1 VDIASMT
8 EIKVATGRSVRLVHM
23 QEVVGR
29 AVALLEAADRE
40 LGQTQEAA
48 RSSIAR
54 AASILLAG
62 IGHPA
67 QMSSPRGGAAALLP
81 WQSRRVLDYIEEHLG
96 TAIRVSDLSALLRR
110 TEAHF
115 SRVFKQTFGV
125 SPHAYVLRRRIER
138 ASRLMI
144 ESTTPLSEIALK
156 CGFNDQAHLS
166 KRFRQHT
173 GATPAAWRRE
183 QLLQT
188 CPFMTERAVGLEQ
201 RGLSGSG

>member
-1 VDIASMT
+1 MT
-8 EIKVATGRSVRLVHM
+8 EIKVGSGRSVRLVLM

-40 LGQTQEAA
+40 LGQTQEGA

-54 AASILLAG
+54 ATSILLAG

-67 QMSSPRGGAAALLP
+67 QLYCSRGSTAALLP
-81 WQSRRVLDYIEEHLG
+81 WQSRRVLDHIDEHLG
-96 TAIRVSDLSALLRR
+96 KTIRVADLSALLHR

-115 SRVFKQTFGV
+115 SRLFKQTFGV
-125 SPHAYVLRRRIER
+125 SPHAYVLCRRIEL

-144 ESTTPLSEIALK
+144 ESAAPLSEIALK

-166 KRFRQHT
+166 KRFRQQM

-183 QLLQT
+183 QLSRT
-188 CPFMTERAVGLEQ
+188 RPFMTAGRAVECGAVV
-201 RGLSGSG
+201 R

>member
-1 VDIASMT
+1 LDSVSMT
-8 EIKVATGRSVRLVHM
+8 QIKVGTGSSVRLVRM

-29 AVALLEAADRE
+29 AVALLEAAGRD

-67 QMSSPRGGAAALLP
+67 QLSPARGGTAALLS

-96 TAIRVSDLSALLRR
+96 TPIRVSDLSLLLNR

-125 SPHAYVLRRRIER
+125 SPHAYVLRRRIEH

-166 KRFRQHT
+166 KRFRQQM

-183 QLLQT
+183 QHGRSFHDRLR
-188 CPFMTERAVGLEQ
+188 PSW
-201 RGLSGSG
+201 SG

>member
-1 VDIASMT
+1 LDIISMT
-8 EIKVATGRSVRLVHM
+8 QTEVGTGRSVRLIHM

-40 LGQTQEAA
+40 LGQAQEAA

-54 AASILLAG
+54 ATSILLAG
-62 IGHPA
+62 IGHSA
-67 QMSSPRGGAAALLP
+67 QTGSPRGGAAALLP
-81 WQSRRVLDYIEEHLG
+81 WQSRRVVDYIEEHLG
-96 TAIRVSDLSALLRR
+96 TPIRVSDLSMVLHR

-115 SRVFKQTFGV
+115 SRTFKRTFGV
-125 SPHAYVLRRRIER
+125 SPHAYVLRRRIEL

-183 QLLQT
+183 QLLRT
-188 CPFMTERAVGLEQ
+188 CV
-201 RGLSGSG
+201 S

>member
-1 VDIASMT
+1 VDIVSMT
-8 EIKVATGRSVRLVHM
+8 EIKVGTGRAVRLVHV

-54 AASILLAG
+54 ATSILLAG
-62 IGHPA
+62 IGQPA
-67 QMSSPRGGAAALLP
+67 QMSSPRGDAAALLR
-81 WQSRRVLDYIEEHLG
+81 WQSRRVLDYIQEHLG
-96 TAIRVSDLSALLRR
+96 TPIRVSDLSALLHL

-115 SRVFKQTFGV
+115 SRLFKRTFGV
-125 SPHAYVLRRRIER
+125 SPHAYVLRRRIEL

-156 CGFNDQAHLS
+156 CGFTDQAHLS
-166 KRFRQHT
+166 KSFRQQT
-173 GATPAAWRRE
+173 GTTPAAWRRE
-183 QLLQT
+183 QMIQT
-188 CPFMTERAVGLEQ
+188 CF
-201 RGLSGSG
+201 S

>member
-1 VDIASMT
+1 MDPASMT
-8 EIKVATGRSVRLVHM
+8 QISAGFGRSVRLIHM

-29 AVALLEAADRE
+29 AVALLEAADRQ

-62 IGHPA
+62 ISEPA
-67 QMSSPRGGAAALLP
+67 QASSPGGDAGALLP
-81 WQSRRVLDYIEEHLG
+81 WQSRRILDYIEEHLG
-96 TAIRVSDLSALLRR
+96 KPIRVSELSELLHR

-115 SRVFKQTFGV
+115 SRMFKRTFGV
-125 SPHAYVLRRRIER
+125 SPHAYVLRRRIEV

-144 ESTTPLSEIALK
+144 ESSTPLCEIALK

-173 GATPAAWRRE
+173 GLPPAAWRRE
-183 QLLQT
+183 QQLLG
-188 CPFMTERAVGLEQ
+188 C
-201 RGLSGSG
+201 LS

>member
-1 VDIASMT
+1 VDSVSLT
-8 EIKVATGRSVRLVHM
+8 QIKVGTGPSVRL

-29 AVALLEAADRE
+29 AVALLEAAGRE

-54 AASILLAG
+54 AASILRAG

-67 QMSSPRGGAAALLP
+67 PPGSPRGGIAALLP

-96 TAIRVSDLSALLRR
+96 TPIRVSDLSVLLNR

-115 SRVFKQTFGV
+115 SRVFKRTFGV

-144 ESTTPLSEIALK
+144 ESSTPLSEIALK
-156 CGFNDQAHLS
+156 CGFNDQAHFS

-183 QLLQT
+183 QLLPA
-188 CPFMTERAVGLEQ
+188 CVGLES
-201 RGLSGSG
+201 RRLSGGG

>member
-1 VDIASMT
+1 MDIVSMT
-8 EIKVATGRSVRLVHM
+8 QIKVGAGRSVRLVQM

-29 AVALLEAADRE
+29 AVALLKAADRQ

-67 QMSSPRGGAAALLP
+67 QIRRPQEGAGTLLP
-81 WQSRRVLDYIEEHLG
+81 RQSRRVLDYIEEHLG
-96 TAIRVSDLSALLRR
+96 TPIRVSDLSALLHR

-115 SRVFKQTFGV
+115 SRMFKRTFGI
-125 SPHAYVLRRRIER
+125 SPHAYVLRRRIEL

-156 CGFNDQAHLS
+156 CGFTDQAHLS
-166 KRFRQHT
+166 KRFRQQT
-173 GATPAAWRRE
+173 GTTPAAWRRE
-183 QLLQT
+183 Q
-188 CPFMTERAVGLEQ
+188 MI
-201 RGLSGSG
+201 

>member
-1 VDIASMT
+1 VDIVSMT
-8 EIKVATGRSVRLVHM
+8 QIKVGTGRSVRLVHM

-40 LGQTQEAA
+40 LGQAQEAA
-48 RSSIAR
+48 RFSIAR

-67 QMSSPRGGAAALLP
+67 HTSSPRGDAAALLP
-81 WQSRRVLDYIEEHLG
+81 WQSRRVLDYIEEHLS
-96 TAIRVSDLSALLRR
+96 TPIRVSDLSALLHR

-115 SRVFKQTFGV
+115 SRVFKRTFGV
-125 SPHAYVLRRRIER
+125 SPHAYVLRRRIEL

-166 KRFRQHT
+166 KRFRRQK
-173 GATPAAWRRE
+173 GETPAAWRRE

-188 CPFMTERAVGLEQ
+188 C
-201 RGLSGSG
+201 LS

>member
-1 VDIASMT
+1 MDIAT
-8 EIKVATGRSVRLVHM
+8 LTQIKVGTGPSVRLVRV

-29 AVALLEAADRE
+29 AIALLEAAGRE

-67 QMSSPRGGAAALLP
+67 QLSPPLGGTAALLP

-96 TAIRVSDLSALLRR
+96 TPIRVAELSALLKR

-125 SPHAYVLRRRIER
+125 SPHAYVLRRRIEH

-156 CGFNDQAHLS
+156 CGFNDQAHFS
-166 KRFRQHT
+166 KRFRQQT
-173 GATPAAWRRE
+173 GATPAAWRRQ

-188 CPFMTERAVGLEQ
+188 CVGLEQ
-201 RGLSGSG
+201 GRLSGSG

>member
-1 VDIASMT
+1 VDMISMT
-8 EIKVATGRSVRLVHM
+8 QIKVGTGRPVHLVHM

-40 LGQTQEAA
+40 LGQTQEAV

-62 IGHPA
+62 IGHPV
-67 QMSSPRGGAAALLP
+67 QRSSPLGGATALLP
-81 WQSRRVLDYIEEHLG
+81 WQSRRVLEYIEEHLS
-96 TAIRVSDLSALLRR
+96 TPIRVSDLSTLLHW

-115 SRVFKQTFGV
+115 SRVFKRTFGA

-144 ESTTPLSEIALK
+144 ESTTPLSEIALR

-166 KRFRQHT
+166 KRFRQQT
-173 GATPAAWRRE
+173 GATPAAWRRV
-183 QLLQT
+183 QLSVL
-188 CPFMTERAVGLEQ
+188 PFMTECDVGPERQ
-201 RGLSGSG
+201 RLSGSG

>member
-1 VDIASMT
+1 MDIVSMT
-8 EIKVATGRSVRLVHM
+8 QTSAYPGHSMRLVHM
-23 QEVVGR
+23 REVVGR

-48 RSSIAR
+48 RSSIAQ
-54 AASILLAG
+54 AASILLTE
-62 IGHPA
+62 IGHAA
-67 QMSSPRGGAAALLP
+67 QAGATVGGTAALLP
-81 WQSRRVLDYIEEHLG
+81 WQSRRILDYIEEHLG
-96 TAIRVSDLSALLRR
+96 TPIRVCDLCALLNR
-110 TEAHF
+110 TKAHF
-115 SRVFKQTFGV
+115 SRAFKQTFGV

-144 ESTTPLSEIALK
+144 ESTTPLSEIALT

-166 KRFRQHT
+166 KRFKQHT

-188 CPFMTERAVGLEQ
+188 C
-201 RGLSGSG
+201 LS

>member
-1 VDIASMT
+1 MT
-8 EIKVATGRSVRLVHM
+8 GINVGTGRSVRLVHM
-23 QEVVGR
+23 REVVGR

-40 LGQTQEAA
+40 LGLTQEGA

-54 AASILLAG
+54 ATSILLAG

-67 QMSSPRGGAAALLP
+67 QPCCPGGDAVALLP
-81 WQSRRVLDYIEEHLG
+81 WQSRRVLDHIEAHLG
-96 TAIRVSDLSALLRR
+96 KPIRVADLSALLHR

-115 SRVFKQTFGV
+115 SRMFKRTFGV
-125 SPHAYVLRRRIER
+125 SPHAYVVRRRIER

-144 ESTTPLSEIALK
+144 ESPTPLSEIALK

-166 KRFRQHT
+166 KRFRQQT

-183 QLLQT
+183 QLLRT
-188 CPFMTERAVGLEQ
+188 C
-201 RGLSGSG
+201 LS

>member
-1 VDIASMT
+1 MT
-8 EIKVATGRSVRLVHM
+8 QIRAGVGRSVCLVHI

-29 AVALLEAADRE
+29 AVALLEAADRQ

-62 IGHPA
+62 IGESA
-67 QMSSPRGGAAALLP
+67 QTSSPGGDSGALLP

-96 TAIRVSDLSALLRR
+96 KPIRVADLSALLHR

-115 SRVFKQTFGV
+115 SRVFKRTFGV
-125 SPHAYVLRRRIER
+125 SPHAYVLRRRIEH
-138 ASRLMI
+138 ASRLMV
-144 ESTTPLSEIALK
+144 ESSTPLCEIALK

-166 KRFRQHT
+166 KRFRQHK
-173 GATPAAWRRE
+173 GLPPAAWRRE
-183 QLLQT
+183 QQFQG
-188 CPFMTERAVGLEQ
+188 C
-201 RGLSGSG
+201 LS

>member
-1 VDIASMT
+1 MT
-8 EIKVATGRSVRLVHM
+8 QIQDDAGRSVRLVHM

-29 AVALLEAADRE
+29 AIALLEAAGRE

-96 TAIRVSDLSALLRR
+96 TPIRVSDLSGLLHR

-115 SRVFKQTFGV
+115 SRVFKETFGV
-125 SPHAYVLRRRIER
+125 SPHAYVLRRRIEL
-138 ASRLMI
+138 ASQLMI

-156 CGFNDQAHLS
+156 CGFTDQAHLS
-166 KRFRQHT
+166 KRFRQQT
-173 GATPAAWRRE
+173 GTTPAAWRRE
-183 QLLQT
+183 QLIQA
-188 CPFMTERAVGLEQ
+188 C
-201 RGLSGSG
+201 LS

>member
-1 VDIASMT
+1 LESVSMT
-8 EIKVATGRSVRLVHM
+8 EIKVGSGRSVRLVLM

-40 LGQTQEAA
+40 LGQTQEGA

-54 AASILLAG
+54 ATSILLAG

-67 QMSSPRGGAAALLP
+67 QLYCSRGSAAALLT
-81 WQSRRVLDYIEEHLG
+81 WQSRRVLDHIDAHLG
-96 TAIRVSDLSALLRR
+96 KTIRVADLSALLHR

-115 SRVFKQTFGV
+115 SRLFKQTFGV
-125 SPHAYVLRRRIER
+125 SPHAYVLCRRIEL

-144 ESTTPLSEIALK
+144 ESTAPLTEIALK

-166 KRFRQHT
+166 KRFRQQM

-183 QLLQT
+183 QLSRT
-188 CPFMTERAVGLEQ
+188 RPCMTAGRAVGCDAVV
-201 RGLSGSG
+201 R